1 MAVGK
6 RNFIFSTAASAV
18 HMQDGSMHHRD
29 KSCVIADKKIVQ
41 KSSENNSDSI
51 ALTKPLRDG
60 PTIGTRQSLSSKA
73 KQQKHGHLSLM
84 DSPMDDARVQR
95 TDNGPSTVKENVTV
109 SQTVVIRK

>member
-6 RNFIFSTAASAV
+6 RNYIFSTAASAV

-60 PTIGTRQSLSSKA
+60 PTIGTRQSLSSKP

-84 DSPMDDARVQR
+84 DSPMDDARVQW
-95 TDNGPSTVKENVTV
+95 TDNEPSTVKENVTV